1 MRRTCAARRTAVAV
15 MGRAAEGVPCL
26 VPRFCVCRGQ
36 GMGQEL
42 GKRGGD
48 TPPDAPAVPV
58 VERDAE
64 GGGGGGL
71 ADGPLD
77 GQTNRGSNPRPRRA
91 PAMAHT
97 TRPSMPL
104 TLSDTKIVCRV

>member
-1 MRRTCAARRTAVAV
+1 M
-15 MGRAAEGVPCL
+15 
-26 VPRFCVCRGQ
+26 
-36 GMGQEL
+36 
-42 GKRGGD
+42 
-48 TPPDAPAVPV
+48 

-71 ADGPLD
+71 ANGPLN

-104 TLSDTKIVCRV
+104 TQIGAWIIYASTRKFAIYAIELFGHSSMWCLQHETHVY